1 MKIYDPI
8 HRNVII
14 LKGKVLNCIFNL
26 LHNDFKFYGRD
37 NVITIEEETKL
48 KKGLFLII
56 GDKNSFNIGKNCS
69 FNNFTIRSDGNR
81 NKIKIG
87 NNVTWGGGVL
97 NAIDHTQIKVGSEC
111 MFSYG
116 IDIMSSDGHPIFLE
130 GKKIRYNKSK
140 NIEIG
145 EHVWIGMKS
154 QILKGVTIPD
164 NCVIGASSLVNKPF
178 HEENCIIGGHPAE
191 IIRHKIYWKR

>member
-56 GDKNSFNIGKNCS
+56 GDKNSWICRLQKIKNY
-69 FNNFTIRSDGNR
+69 NGNR
-81 NKIKIG
+81 
-87 NNVTWGGGVL
+87 
-97 NAIDHTQIKVGSEC
+97 
-111 MFSYG
+111 
-116 IDIMSSDGHPIFLE
+116 LE
-130 GKKIRYNKSK
+130 
-140 NIEIG
+140 
-145 EHVWIGMKS
+145 
-154 QILKGVTIPD
+154 
-164 NCVIGASSLVNKPF
+164 
-178 HEENCIIGGHPAE
+178 
-191 IIRHKIYWKR
+191 

>member
-56 GDKNSFNIGKNCS
+56 GDKNSFNIEFVDLFDFYDLDFNSIIVIAAASDNIEFIELASEQIKCDNV
-69 FNNFTIRSDGNR
+69 FNNQMAFIVANSDEMMKLIFDYLPGVDLSKPLVNGSNYLTALIEFYLNPFTYYTKSNR
-81 NKIKIG
+81 KIK
-87 NNVTWGGGVL
+87 
-97 NAIDHTQIKVGSEC
+97 
-111 MFSYG
+111 
-116 IDIMSSDGHPIFLE
+116 
-130 GKKIRYNKSK
+130 
-140 NIEIG
+140 
-145 EHVWIGMKS
+145 
-154 QILKGVTIPD
+154 
-164 NCVIGASSLVNKPF
+164 
-178 HEENCIIGGHPAE
+178 
-191 IIRHKIYWKR
+191 